1 MINKH
6 SVSSVSC
13 NHLNGSMRL
22 VEPNSKNLIF
32 IRRCPVLL
40 HYKIPPSILDFP
52 TAQIM
57 LERVLVHNDFDHRY
71 LLSLNE
77 IILQGERLSNSYKQA
92 LPR

>member
-6 SVSSVSC
+6 SVSLVSC
-13 NHLNGSMRL
+13 NHLNGSMHL

-77 IILQGERLSNSYKQA
+77 IILQGEWLGNNHQQA

>member
-1 MINKH
+1 M
-6 SVSSVSC
+6 
-13 NHLNGSMRL
+13 
-22 VEPNSKNLIF
+22 
-32 IRRCPVLL
+32 LL

-57 LERVLVHNDFDHRY
+57 LERMLVHNDFDRRY

-77 IILQGERLSNSYKQA
+77 IILQGERLGNNHQQA

>member
-6 SVSSVSC
+6 SVPLVSC
-13 NHLNGSMRL
+13 NHLNGSMHL
-22 VEPNSKNLIF
+22 IEPNSKNLILT
-32 IRRCPVLL
+32 RRRPVLL
-40 HYKIPPSILDFP
+40 HHKIPPGILDFLA
-52 TAQIM
+52 TQIM

-77 IILQGERLSNSYKQA
+77 IILQGERLGNSHQQA